1 MILLHSVES
10 QSSFEFIKQLE
21 GCRKG
26 QSVNGLHKMKQ
37 YLKQFGY
44 IKMREYDDQF
54 DPLLESAIRN
64 YQQNYNL
71 NVTGTLHPDTVNQ
84 MMMPR
89 CGVKDVANTTTTNS
103 GSSGLQFHH
112 VSRYK
117 FFPGNPKWPPERHH
131 LTYNFKSSANVP
143 GSNQDISA
151 VCSRAFKTWSE
162 VTNFTFEEVGE
173 NAKADIVIGFHH
185 GDHGDGLPFDGP
197 KGVVAH
203 AFTAVDGR
211 IHYDADEKWSLLK
224 DPARDE
230 MDLETI
236 AVHEVGHVIGL
247 DHSSEKESVMF
258 ATIGFGTIKRE
269 IAFR

>member
-1 MILLHSVES
+1 MLQIPYLN
-10 QSSFEFIKQLE
+10 QWRSFQIF
-21 GCRKG
+21 
-26 QSVNGLHKMKQ
+26 
-37 YLKQFGY
+37 Y
-44 IKMREYDDQF
+44 
-54 DPLLESAIRN
+54 
-64 YQQNYNL
+64 
-71 NVTGTLHPDTVNQ
+71 
-84 MMMPR
+84 
-89 CGVKDVANTTTTNS
+89 
-103 GSSGLQFHH
+103 
-112 VSRYK
+112 YK
-117 FFPGNPKWPPERHH
+117 KGNPKWPPERHH

-258 ATIGFGTIKRE
+258 ATIGFGTIKRKLHSDDVQGARDLYGGE
-269 IAFR
+269 KALLRTIKEGVGKKWSEDMGSAWSEAYDQLAAAIRLR

>member
-1 MILLHSVES
+1 
-10 QSSFEFIKQLE
+10 
-21 GCRKG
+21 
-26 QSVNGLHKMKQ
+26 
-37 YLKQFGY
+37 
-44 IKMREYDDQF
+44 MREYDDQF

-71 NVTGTLHPDTVNQ
+71 NVTGTLDPDTVNQ

-89 CGVKDVANTTTTNS
+89 CGVKGCCQYNYNKFRIIGAS
-103 GSSGLQFHH
+103 ISSF
-112 VSRYK
+112 
-117 FFPGNPKWPPERHH
+117 
-131 LTYNFKSSANVP
+131 
-143 GSNQDISA
+143 
-151 VCSRAFKTWSE
+151 
-162 VTNFTFEEVGE
+162 GE
-173 NAKADIVIGFHH
+173 NAKADTVIGFHH

-236 AVHEVGHVIGL
+236 AVHEIGHVIGL
-247 DHSSEKESVMF
+247 DHSSEKESVIF
-258 ATIGFGTIKRE
+258 ATIGFGTIKRKF
-269 IAFR
+269 AFR